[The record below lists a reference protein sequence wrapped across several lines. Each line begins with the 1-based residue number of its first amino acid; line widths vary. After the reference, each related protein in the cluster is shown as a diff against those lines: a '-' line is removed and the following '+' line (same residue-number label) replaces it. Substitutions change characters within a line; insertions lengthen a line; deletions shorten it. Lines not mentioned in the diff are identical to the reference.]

1 MNLAIMDNRIQLLDC
16 TLRDGGFEFEDA
28 AKYGLPEASFTPETM
43 ESIASYLAKAG
54 IDIIEL
60 GLIEQSSLDRRKFA
74 IYQNIESISLMIPSE
89 RAKQRMYTA
98 MYRGPD
104 TPVDEIPRWNP
115 SYCQGVRVIIR
126 YSELQKSL
134 HFCSSLAKK
143 GYKVFIQPSVT
154 MRYSDKEIQMLISA
168 ANDMQAYAL
177 YFVDTYGYMQSED
190 VIRFLKRYDAELSPA
205 VRVGYHAHNNM
216 TQAVSNAVAFLAY
229 PTDRKIILDS
239 CLLGFGQGA
248 GNLQTEIITN
258 YLNCNYEKRF
268 DYGYIM
274 DACEIMAQYLS
285 TSVSGYSII
294 YFLSALHKTAYRY
307 SMALRMQHG
316 LSFREIDAV
325 LSKMPE
331 NFRHRC
337 TPEHTSELLRLC
349 GYDIQ

>member
-1 MNLAIMDNRIQLLDC
+1 MDDRIQLLDC

-28 AKYGLPEASFTPETM
+28 AKYGLPTASFTPEAM
-43 ESIASYLAKAG
+43 EGIASYLTKAG
-54 IDIIEL
+54 LDIVEL
-60 GLIEQSSLDRRKFA
+60 GLIERSSHDRRRFA
-74 IYQNIESISLMIPSE
+74 IHQDIESISRMIPGE
-89 RAKQRMYTA
+89 RTEHKMYTA

-104 TPVDEIPRWNP
+104 TPTAEIPKWSP
-115 SYCQGVRVIIR
+115 SYCEGVRVIIR
-126 YSELQKSL
+126 YSELQRSID
-134 HFCSSLAKK
+134 FCSSLAEK

-154 MRYSDKEIQMLISA
+154 MRYSGKEIQMLIDA

-177 YFVDTYGYMQSED
+177 YFVDTYGYMQPDD
-190 VIRFLKRYDAELSPA
+190 VVRFLKRYDAGLSPA

-216 TQAVSNAVAFLAY
+216 TQAVSNAVAFLAH

-258 YLNCNYEKRF
+258 YLNCNCRKAF

-274 DACEIMAQYLS
+274 DACEIMAQYLP
-285 TSVSGYSII
+285 TGVSGYSII

-331 NFRHRC
+331 DFRHRC
-337 TPEHTSELLRLC
+337 TPEHTAELLRLC
-349 GYDIQ
+349 GYNVP